1 MSSMSQMKWLEW
13 RSAMNDWVKWNE
25 MKWNENE
32 NEMKWNEMKPNG
44 LKLKGHSND
53 TEVKLNAWK
62 KEWNNAL
69 KWNWNEIKLK
79 MKGNK
84 MKWNE
89 MKCNERMKEWQ
100 NNKSEKACWCNF
112 TYCWSTVWPPYWI
125 AIVQIKH
132 VLFISHYQL
141 TLSSI

>member
-1 MSSMSQMKWLEW
+1 MNGMNEMNK
-13 RSAMNDWVKWNE
+13 MNDMSEMKWNE
-25 MKWNENE
+25 MKMK
-32 NEMKWNEMKPNG
+32 MKWNEMKPNG

-79 MKGNK
+79 TKGNK

-100 NNKSEKACWCNF
+100 NKNTRISRRKHAD
-112 TYCWSTVWPPYWI
+112 
-125 AIVQIKH
+125 AI
-132 VLFISHYQL
+132 LL
-141 TLSSI
+141 TADLLSDRHTELLSFK